1 MSTIIGEPEGATPL
15 DPDEMKG
22 LKFKHIKIRRHLDE
36 LEQINIISGMKWLK
50 KQKKADIISEA
61 FTCKLHTKLFG
72 DVWQWAG
79 KFRKTERNIGC
90 DPLHISVNLR
100 NLFDD
105 TSFWIEHE
113 TFSNKEIA
121 TRFHHRLVAIHPF
134 PNGNGRHSRIMA
146 DAILTHVLKD
156 SAIDWSSGKS
166 LQAMS
171 AHRTSYINALRKA
184 DTGDMNDLL
193 EFTGAQVKKEE

>member
-1 MSTIIGEPEGATPL
+1 MNKIIGEPDGATPL
-15 DPDEMKG
+15 DPDELQG
-22 LKFKHIKIRRHLDE
+22 LKFKHIKVRRQLDE
-36 LEQINIISGMKWLK
+36 LEQINIIDGMKWLK
-50 KQKKADIISEA
+50 KQKNADVISEE
-61 FTCKLHTKLFG
+61 FTCLLHTKLFG
-72 DVWQWAG
+72 KVWQWAG

-105 TSFWIEHE
+105 AKFWIENK

-171 AHRTSYINALRKA
+171 AHRTNYISALRKA
-184 DTGDMNDLL
+184 DAGDMIALL
-193 EFTGAQVKKEE
+193 IFTGALLEEQ